1 MPVQFAQPISQF
13 VNPNSVEISQIL
25 RDRYLTNFAMQDEL
39 QQKLLELQT
48 APFAG
53 DVAARNKLEQNI
65 NSKIQEFSNRGDYEN
80 LTMGVANLAREYQN
94 TATPIAQNRSLYQA
108 DVEEKQKLLQAGT
121 IKESDYEG
129 WLKES
134 KRRYDPTVGD
144 YVDYTGVEFD
154 ENGRAKSGS
163 FYTPTTIAHFVDVQ
177 GEILEQLNSLKEI
190 KEGGRTVKEY
200 HTIDG
205 IEYAITEQNQI
216 KEYVPQELVRQ
227 VTENVLNRPDVKSY
241 MAQQARYGVIDLD
254 DQSMTQTLLSYSAKM
269 QNGSNQDREIS
280 TKLQQ
285 IAQQGTP
292 GQKRKALEQAMY
304 SSDYGRYF
312 SMGMNAR
319 RPSVY
324 GGGLEMEYSQAYIA
338 RLKSEEAAATGAGVL
353 LIPGATQE
361 FSSPLGDATKT
372 GATEQTIAEAETKAR
387 GNSNVAVMT
396 LLEMEG
402 MAQKL
407 PGAALGATTQ
417 AELLR
422 NQFATMDAAGAYKF
436 SQQYNVSL
444 QTIEQVRTAVQSQN
458 VILESAKVAR
468 QYAVEQAGYTPAI
481 ILQKAREEGGL
492 RLGQVTTEQ
501 DRTNLAESVASSILA
516 NYKGGEVGTV
526 YGAGSAAMG
535 ALSGAGMGSS
545 YSTAKPER
553 TQIDNAVTLGLV
565 TEALLAA
572 SPGMGRADAEKY
584 AINAITNVKS
594 GKSTAKPS
602 DVGRLIAKATKEV
615 RSNYEDILRTS
626 TMGALKLPEIYPTE
640 GVPKQVMT
648 QLNTIHKDKTGEHFA
663 AATTNT
669 GESVETLL
677 GGPEEALNYRVDNI
691 VLAKAKTED
700 GRIETMYR
708 VKFKPTEGVDADQV
722 PAVFIPANNMVSYL
736 PQEAAQTMYQLSN
749 TPADKIIDQALQKT
763 IYTPG
768 AASQGVVV
776 TSQSNGYNLNFKFLP
791 TIDQNGNVGSFDQIQ
806 MTGTTPN
813 GQVDYI
819 FASEQEFYE
828 TYNDLQL
835 RLFR

>member
-65 NSKIQEFSNRGDYEN
+65 NSRIQEFSNRGDYEN

-129 WLKES
+129 WVKES

-154 ENGRAKSGS
+154 ENGKAKSGS
-163 FYTPTTIAHFVDVQ
+163 FYTPTTIAQFVDVQ
-177 GEILEQLNSLKEI
+177 GEILDQLNALKEI
-190 KEGGRTVKEY
+190 KEGGYTVQGY
-200 HTIDG
+200 QTGADG
-205 IEYAITEQNQI
+205 IEYAVTKQGQI

-241 MAQQARYGVIDLD
+241 MAQQSRYGVIDLD
-254 DQSMTQTLLSYSAKM
+254 DESMTQTLLSYSAKM
-269 QNGSNQDREIS
+269 QNGSDQDREIS
-280 TKLQQ
+280 TRLQQ

-324 GGGLEMEYSQAYIA
+324 GGALEMEYSQAYIA
-338 RLKSEEAAATGAGVL
+338 RLKSEEAAAEGAGVL

-372 GATEQTIAEAETKAR
+372 GASEQTIAEAETKAR

-396 LLEMEG
+396 LLGMEG

-422 NQFATMDAAGAYKF
+422 NQFAGMDAAGAYKF
-436 SQQYNVSL
+436 SQQYNVPL

-468 QYAVEQAGYTPAI
+468 QYAAEQSGYTPAA
-481 ILQKAREEGGL
+481 ILQRAREEKGL
-492 RLGQVTTEQ
+492 RFEQLKGITTDEQRLELARVLSYSSASTFQEAAPSLGPSKDYGVVRGETRPIGASPTDRNVALGLITEVLMQTGIGRAEAEKIAIEGMVTKAKRNRSLGIGE
-501 DRTNLAESVASSILA
+501 NMSNIF
-516 NYKGGEVGTV
+516 GEVIGE
-526 YGAGSAAMG
+526 AQEK
-535 ALSGAGMGSS
+535 
-545 YSTAKPER
+545 YSETLR
-553 TQIDNAVTLGLV
+553 QTTLG
-565 TEALLAA
+565 A
-572 SPGMGRADAEKY
+572 MR
-584 AINAITNVKS
+584 
-594 GKSTAKPS
+594 
-602 DVGRLIAKATKEV
+602 
-615 RSNYEDILRTS
+615 
-626 TMGALKLPEIYPTE
+626 LPEIYPTE

-648 QLNTIHKDKTGEHFA
+648 QLNTIYKDKTGEQFA
-663 AATTNT
+663 SAATNT
-669 GESVETLL
+669 GESVQTLL

-691 VLAKAKTED
+691 VLAKARTED
-700 GRIETMYR
+700 GRVETMYR

-722 PAVFIPANNMVSYL
+722 PAVFIPANSMVSYL

-813 GQVDYI
+813 GQVDHV
-819 FASEQEFYE
+819 FESEQEFYE

>member
-13 VNPNSVEISQIL
+13 VNPNSVEISQVL

-53 DVAARNKLEQNI
+53 DIAARNKLEQDV
-65 NSKIQEFSNRGDYEN
+65 NSKIQEFANRGDYEN
-80 LTMGVANLAREYQN
+80 LTIGVANLAREYQN

-108 DVEEKQKLLQAGT
+108 DREEKQKLLDAGKIT
-121 IKESDYEG
+121 ESDYEG
-129 WLKES
+129 WVKEA
-134 KRRYDPTVGD
+134 RRKYDPTVGD

-163 FYTPTTIAHFVDVQ
+163 FYSPRGIAQFVDVQ

-190 KEGGRTVKEY
+190 KEGGYTVQGY
-200 HTIDG
+200 QTGADG
-205 IEYAITEQNQI
+205 IEYAVTKQGQI

-241 MAQQARYGVIDLD
+241 MSQQARYGVIDLD
-254 DQSMTQTLLSYSAKM
+254 DESMTQTLLSYSAKM
-269 QNGSNQDREIS
+269 QNGDDQDREIS
-280 TKLQQ
+280 TRLQQ
-285 IAQQGTP
+285 IAEQGTP

-324 GGGLEMEYSQAYIA
+324 GGALEMEYSQAYIA
-338 RLKSEEAAATGAGVL
+338 RLKSEEAAAEGAGVL

-372 GATEQTIAEAETKAR
+372 GASEQTIAEAETKAR
-387 GNSNVAVMT
+387 GNSNVAIMT
-396 LLEMEG
+396 LLGMEG

-407 PGAALGATTQ
+407 PGANFGATTQ

-422 NQFATMDAAGAYKF
+422 NQFATMDAAGAYAF
-436 SQQYNVSL
+436 SQQYQIPL

-458 VILESAKVAR
+458 IVLESAKAAR
-468 QYAVEQAGYTPAI
+468 QHAAEQAGYTPAA
-481 ILQKAREEGGL
+481 ILQKAREEGL

-501 DRTNLAESVASSILA
+501 DKINLAESVALA
-516 NYKGGEVGTV
+516 TVDDYITRLNVV

-535 ALSGAGMGSS
+535 ALGGTGLGGSYTTKRPIS
-545 YSTAKPER
+545 QRDREVSIEL
-553 TQIDNAVTLGLV
+553 I
-565 TEALLAA
+565 TETLLAA
-572 SPGMGRADAEKY
+572 APSMGRADAERY
-584 AINAITNVKS
+584 AINAVTNVIS
-594 GKSTAKPS
+594 GKTTASPS
-602 DVGRLIAKATKEV
+602 EAGRLIARAKNNAISTYEEV
-615 RSNYEDILRTS
+615 LKTS
-626 TMGALKLPEIYPTE
+626 TMGALRLPEIYPTE

-648 QLNTIHKDKTGEHFA
+648 QLNTIYKDKTGEQFA

-669 GESVETLL
+669 GASVETLL
-677 GGPEEALNYRVDNI
+677 GGPEEAINYRVDNI

-700 GRIETMYR
+700 GRVETMYR
-708 VKFKPTEGVDADQV
+708 VKFKPTEGVDAEQV

-736 PQEAAQTMYQLSN
+736 PSEAAQTMYQLSN
-749 TPADKIIDQALQKT
+749 TPADKIIDLALQKT
-763 IYTPG
+763 IYAPG
-768 AASQGVVV
+768 AASQGVVI
-776 TSQSNGYNLNFKFLP
+776 TSRSNGYNLNFKFIP
-791 TIDQNGNVGSFDQIQ
+791 SIDQNGNVGSFDQIQ
-806 MTGTTPN
+806 MTGTTPK
-813 GQVDYI
+813 GQVDHI
-819 FASEQEFYE
+819 FESEQEFYE